1 MSELKTIWEAV
12 SSKLRDAIANDDV
25 FANYIAV
32 NKPVSI
38 DEEKLVLEVD
48 SPFLRDWLEKSNYK
62 GMISDAVTLVTGSNR
77 RIEWIVSDAPQMS
90 APPTQAN
97 VAEKAAAA
105 KKAEPSARNL
115 QKPNPNCIGMLNP
128 DFTFDEFVVG
138 SSNSFT
144 HSAAQAVVNN
154 PGTAYNPLFIYG
166 DTGLG
171 KTHLMQ
177 AVGHELL
184 KQKKKVAYITTEE
197 LLNEY
202 SNAILNNKTLEF
214 RNKYRKV
221 DLLMIDDIQFFAGK
235 QGLQEE
241 FFHTFNALHQ
251 YHKQII
257 MTSDRPASEVAGLE
271 KRLVSRFNEGLSVE
285 MESPNFEMRLAIL
298 RYKLAHQ
305 SVSIPEEAERFI
317 AENVQS
323 NVRDLEG
330 AMKRVIAYRNLNSG
344 AALGLD
350 ELRMILRDLIEED
363 QKENITADAIRKAV
377 CDFFKVELDDLNRD
391 TRIQTI
397 VTPRQTAMFLCRVLL
412 KDSSLPSIGKIFD
425 RTHANIYSACTKMK
439 KLYKTDEATHR
450 NIEAI
455 LQSLGK
461 TVEDIGDA

>member
-1 MSELKTIWEAV
+1 MSDLLKIWESAC
-12 SSKLRDAIANDDV
+12 SKLRDVIDNDDV
-25 FANYIAV
+25 FSNYIEV
-32 NKPVSI
+32 NRPISI
-38 DEEKLVLEVD
+38 DDKKIVLEVD
-48 SPFLRDWLEKSNYK
+48 SAFLRDWLEKSNYK
-62 GMISDAVTLVTGSNR
+62 VMIADAITLVSGSHR
-77 RIEWIVSDAPQMS
+77 EVEWVVSSAGTSEAVEKQTQQIQLPVNPPQPHPK
-90 APPTQAN
+90 PPT
-97 VAEKAAAA
+97 
-105 KKAEPSARNL
+105 RD
-115 QKPNPNCIGMLNP
+115 PNCIGMLNP

-144 HSAAQAVVNN
+144 HSAAQAVVSS

-202 SNAILNNKTLEF
+202 SNAILNKKTLEF

-257 MTSDRPASEVAGLE
+257 MTSDRPASEVSGLE

-305 SVSIPEEAERFI
+305 SVSIPEEAEHFI
-317 AENVQS
+317 AENVKS

-330 AMKRVIAYRNLNSG
+330 AMKRVIAYRNLNSNSQ
-344 AALGLD
+344 LGID
-350 ELRMILRDLIEED
+350 ELRLILRDLIEED
-363 QKENITADAIRKAV
+363 QSENLTADAIRKAV
-377 CDFFKVELDDLNRD
+377 CDFFKVEIDDLNRD

-412 KDSSLPSIGKIFD
+412 KDSSLPSIGKVFN

-439 KLYKTDEATHR
+439 KLYKTDEATRR
-450 NIEAI
+450 NVESI
-455 LQSLGK
+455 LGSLGR
-461 TVEDIGDA
+461 TAEDLRNA